1 MSRILVVDDSAVM
14 RRNLVLTL
22 ERAGHEVVAQA
33 MDGGQAYNLYK
44 KHVPDLVTMDIT
56 MPEVNGIEGVKSIIQ
71 DFPEAKIIIVSALDQ
86 KEMVLE
92 ALKYGAKH
100 YIIKPI
106 NPEHL
111 LSVITKVLGSAT
123 PANPET
129 IVVSEKAQLEEK
141 IRELENTKKQLE
153 EDKAK
158 LEQLSSVDGLTGIP
172 NRRNFDSIIAN
183 EWNRELRNEK
193 PISLL
198 MIDID
203 FFKNFNDSMGHLA
216 GDECIKNVA
225 NLIAGNLKRPSDV
238 VARYGGEEFSVILPG
253 TDGIGALYIAECIRN
268 SIEDAQLEHSGSSV
282 SKYVTVSIGVA
293 SVVPSPGT
301 DVKDLIRMAD
311 EQLYSAK
318 QQGRNSVAYNFDE
331 DWGAQQA

>member
-1 MSRILVVDDSAVM
+1 MSRVLVVDDSGVM

-22 ERAGHEVVAQA
+22 KRAGHEVVAQA
-33 MDGGQAYNLYK
+33 TDGGQAYNLYK
-44 KHVPDLVTMDIT
+44 THMPDLVTMDIT
-56 MPEVNGIEGVKSIIQ
+56 MPEVNGIEGVKRIIK

-111 LSVITKVLGSAT
+111 LSVIHKVLGIVPS
-123 PANPET
+123 NPQN
-129 IVVSEKAQLEEK
+129 IVVSEKTQLKEK
-141 IRELENTKKQLE
+141 IRELEVSKKQLE

-158 LEQLSSVDGLTGIP
+158 LEQLSTMDSLTGVH
-172 NRRNFDSIIAN
+172 NRRSFDSIIIN
-183 EWNRELRNEK
+183 EWSRQLRNKK
-193 PISLL
+193 PLSLL

-203 FFKNFNDSMGHLA
+203 FFKNLNDSVGHLA

-225 NLIAGNLKRPSDV
+225 GLIAGNLKRTSDI

-253 TDGIGALYIAECIRN
+253 TDGIGALYIAECIKN
-268 SIEDAQLEHSGSSV
+268 SIEGAHLEHPDSPV

-293 SVVPSPGT
+293 SAVPTPES
-301 DVKDLIRMAD
+301 DVKDLIAKAD

-318 QQGRNSVAYNFDE
+318 QQGRNRVAYNLDE
-331 DWGAQQA
+331 DWETQKV